1 MDPKGI
7 QIMELSDTNF
17 KIITTNRFKW
27 IKDEMQIFCKKKAK
41 FLKMEII
48 ELIRYNQ
55 YRDTTD
61 EFNRRPDTAKE
72 RIRELKSRRKHP
84 DWNTEKQKEE

>member
-1 MDPKGI
+1 
-7 QIMELSDTNF
+7 
-17 KIITTNRFKW
+17 
-27 IKDEMQIFCKKKAK
+27 
-41 FLKMEII
+41 MEII

-55 YRDTTD
+55 YRDTID

-84 DWNTEKQKEE
+84 D